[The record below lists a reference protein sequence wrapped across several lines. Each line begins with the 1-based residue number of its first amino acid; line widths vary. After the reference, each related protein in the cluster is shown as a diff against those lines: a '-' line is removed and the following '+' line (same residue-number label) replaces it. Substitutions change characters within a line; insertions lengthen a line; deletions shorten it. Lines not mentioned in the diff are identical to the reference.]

1 MAPCRRRRAKTGPGQ
16 GWTAP
21 CRQHRAKYRPVP
33 GQGSATGAAP
43 RGSSPAEDTFAEGT
57 VTGEAGNADSAPTA
71 AAAAAAADTTPPVKL
86 LVDSEGKLFA
96 CGDRVRLRG
105 LRKETALNG
114 KAGAVSSLREDLG
127 RVCVILELPNTEVA
141 LVRPVNLARPQSNDL
156 PHRVNVL
163 DNIVLDD
170 IL

>member
-43 RGSSPAEDTFAEGT
+43 RGSSSAEDTFAEGT

-86 LVDSEGKLFA
+86 LADSEGKLFA
-96 CGDRVRLRG
+96 CGDRVRLSG
-105 LRKETALNG
+105 LREKTALNG
-114 KAGAVSSLREDLG
+114 KAGAVSSFREDLG
-127 RVCVILELPNTEVA
+127 RVVVILEKPQCEVVRA
-141 LVRPVNLARPQSNDL
+141 RPVNLARPHANDV
-156 PHRVNVL
+156 PHRVSVL
-163 DNIVLDD
+163 DNIVLYD